1 MARKKNIDRD
11 RILDAAHNVVLYSG
25 AHALTL
31 DKVAAEARISKG
43 GLTYTFAT
51 KEALLSA
58 ILDRDVTRF
67 RNRLEAFGASYSD
80 ATYPELRA
88 LLEGF
93 QDVHGPAERFVG
105 PVLAALMHAP
115 GSLKSTRAYFQWML
129 SKLSPGTAH
138 DRRARLVFFALLGL
152 VLIQGVGL
160 LSLTATKHKAMV
172 KDFINFLNA
181 HRR

>member
-1 MARKKNIDRD
+1 VARKKNIDRD
-11 RILDAAHNVVLYSG
+11 RILDAAHKVVLYSG

-31 DKVAAEARISKG
+31 DKVAAEAHISKG

-67 RNRLEAFGASYSD
+67 RSRLEAFGASHSGV
-80 ATYPELRA
+80 TYPELRA
-88 LLEGF
+88 LLDVC
-93 QDVHGPAERFVG
+93 QDVHGLTGRFVG

-115 GSLKSTRAYFQWML
+115 SSLKSTRAYFQWML
-129 SKLSPGTAH
+129 SKLLPDTAQ

-152 VLIQGVGL
+152 VLIQGIGL
-160 LSLTATKHKAMV
+160 LSLTATKRRAIV